1 MGGGGGVVSDLYRKS
16 NETSKNGFGKRKFHP
31 RIYEG
36 MRGGGDTVS
45 ALLIKITRR
54 AGAKN
59 MKMEER
65 KLSLLRH
72 IEHKCPQMII
82 L

>member
-16 NETSKNGFGKRKFHP
+16 NETSKNGFGKRKFHC

-36 MRGGGDTVS
+36 MSTVS